1 MTTQTTSVQEGTV
14 SEATAPVRRPWEE
27 MAQKP
32 RSFWSMALYSLRH
45 DWLTLAAIGLLLFL
59 ALISI
64 AAPWISANILHTD
77 PNDVNPE
84 ISFSPPYLTAY
95 VRWIIGLD
103 KEGVAADLL
112 ARSNGIPHWL
122 GTDQLGRDQLARLL
136 HGGRISLAIAF
147 VAATITLI
155 LGVTL
160 GVVAGYYGRWIDDL
174 VMWFINTMQSIPT
187 IFLLLIV
194 AATFKPTATTLTFI
208 LGFLGWMGTSRL
220 VRGEVLSVKQRDYV
234 LAARA
239 LGATNRRI
247 MFRHI
252 LPNVIPLIIILMA
265 IDVGTL
271 ILVESALS
279 FLGLGVQPPTATW
292 GNMLTKAQSYFALG
306 PWLVVFP
313 GLFITLTVLALYL
326 IGDGLRDALDPMM
339 KGHH

>member
-1 MTTQTTSVQEGTV
+1 VLH
-14 SEATAPVRRPWEE
+14 PWEE
-27 MAQKP
+27 FAHKP

-59 ALISI
+59 ALVSA
-64 AAPWISANILHTD
+64 AAPWINKYILHVD
-77 PNDVNPE
+77 PNDVNPQN
-84 ISFSPPYLTAY
+84 SFSPPYITAY
-95 VRWIIGLD
+95 FRWLLGMD
-103 KEGVAADLL
+103 QEGVAADLL
-112 ARSNGIPHWL
+112 ERSGGVPHWL

-136 HGGRISLAIAF
+136 YGGRISLSIAF
-147 VAATITLI
+147 VAASITLI
-155 LGVTL
+155 VGVSLGVI
-160 GVVAGYYGRWIDDL
+160 AGYYGRWVDDL
-174 VMWFINTMQSIPT
+174 IMWFINTMQSIPT
-187 IFLLLIV
+187 IFLLLILT
-194 AATFKPTATTLTFI
+194 AAFKPNATTLTFV
-208 LGFLGWMGTSRL
+208 LGFLGWMGASRL
-220 VRGEVLSVKQRDYV
+220 VRGEVLSVKQRDYI

-239 LGATNRRI
+239 IGAPSRRI

-252 LPNVIPLIIILMA
+252 LPNVIPIIIILMA

-313 GLFITLTVLALYL
+313 GLFITLTVLSLYL

-339 KGHH
+339 KGHR